1 MAKAKYKPLSFSTT
15 MRNPE
20 RIASFLR
27 CIVPYEHKILTND
40 VINDIICDVI
50 RNKLYKPTYIN
61 NVVRYKAIFNDEE
74 RSFDN
79 NQLQDIIINSEQ
91 KHKEAGFDYGWPSRF
106 DTWYKLSKEFG
117 FLYYKMNEPIV
128 ISSLGHMLI
137 DAIME
142 TPRNGEKIE
151 NVFTHSLAKY
161 SANNPLRKTLN
172 SNVPLVLLLNVI
184 KNLAEDPE
192 CEHNGI
198 FRMEIPLF
206 LCWPNGDDKALYEY
220 IKKLRKEYRYSYSDE
235 FIYDRCLKIL
245 HAEEKDKKYFKIS
258 KICKESV
265 DEYIRK
271 MRMTGLLS
279 LRGNGRFLDANKF
292 KKEKIDYIIKNY
304 PTEKIFSNEKLYF
317 NYIGEIDTNIINI
330 HTKLPKNSDEIRK
343 KTIEKFAKEYTKQEI
358 LTELL
363 ILSSGR
369 RESKDPVFR
378 FINAPARLEFLTSIV
393 LKQFFKDLDV
403 NPQYPYDD
411 EGLPTSTAGGG
422 IADIICKELGYD
434 ELVEVTLMR
443 GRADQVNNEIIPIA
457 RHQKEAKESNPNTFS
472 ILLAPTIHEDTVEAA
487 AWQKYRFDIDIYT
500 YNIPSFVELLNK
512 SGSSLKEIITN

>member
-27 CIVPYEHKILTND
+27 CIVPYEHKILTNA
-40 VINDIICDVI
+40 IIEEIICDVI
-50 RNKLYKPTYIN
+50 GKKLYKPTYVN
-61 NVVRYKAIFNDEE
+61 NVLRYKAIFTDEE
-74 RSFDN
+74 KTFDRK
-79 NQLQDIIINSEQ
+79 QLEDIIKNSEQ

-117 FLYYKMNEPIV
+117 FLYYEMNEPIV

-137 DAIME
+137 DAISE
-142 TPRNGEKIE
+142 VPVNGEKIE

-172 SNVPLVLLLNVI
+172 SNVPLVLLLKVI
-184 KNLAEDPE
+184 KNLADDPE
-192 CEHNGI
+192 CDHNGI

-206 LCWPNGDDKALYEY
+206 LCWPDGDDIALYQY
-220 IKKLRKEYRYSYSDE
+220 IKKLRKEHRYSYSDE

-245 HAEEKDKKYFKIS
+245 HSTEKDKKYFKLN

-292 KKEKIDYIIKNY
+292 KKDKIDYILNNY
-304 PTEKIFSNEKLYF
+304 PTERTFDNERLYF
-317 NYIGEIDTNIINI
+317 DYIGEIDTNIINI
-330 HTKLPKNSDEIRK
+330 HTKLPENSDEIRK
-343 KTIEKFAKEYTKQEI
+343 NTIAKFAKEYTKQAI
-358 LTELL
+358 LSELL
-363 ILSSGR
+363 TLSVGNK
-369 RESKDPVFR
+369 ESKDPVFR
-378 FINAPARLEFLTSIV
+378 FINAPARLEFLTSIA
-393 LKQFFKDLDV
+393 LKQCFEDMDV

-422 IADIICKELGYD
+422 IADIICKELEYD

-457 RHQKEAKESNPNTFS
+457 RHQKEARENNPNTFS
-472 ILLAPTIHEDTVEAA
+472 ILLAPIIHEDTIEAA
-487 AWQKYRFDIDIYT
+487 AWQKHRFDIDIYT
-500 YNIPSFVELLNK
+500 YDIPKFISLLDKEENC
-512 SGSSLKEIITN
+512 LKDLVSN

>member
-20 RIASFLR
+20 RIASFLK

-40 VINDIICDVI
+40 IINEVVCDVI
-50 RNKLYKPTYIN
+50 GNKLYKPTYVN
-61 NVVRYKAIFNDEE
+61 NVVRYKAIWMNEE
-74 RSFDN
+74 KVFSKT
-79 NQLQDIIINSEQ
+79 QLLDIIKNSKQ
-91 KHKEAGFDYGWPSRF
+91 QHKEAGFDEGWPSRF

-117 FLYYKMNEPIV
+117 FLYYKIGEPIV
-128 ISSLGHMLI
+128 ISPLGHMLI
-137 DAIME
+137 DAISE
-142 TPRNGEKIE
+142 VPENSEKIE

-172 SNVPLVLLLNVI
+172 SNVPLVLLLKVI
-184 KNLAEDPE
+184 QDLADDPE
-192 CEHNGI
+192 CDHNGI

-206 LCWPNGDDKALYEY
+206 LCWPDGDDIALYKY
-220 IKKLRKEYRYSYSDE
+220 IKKLRKDYRYSYSDE
-235 FIYDRCLKIL
+235 FMYDLCLQIL
-245 HAEEKDKKYFKIS
+245 HAEEKDKKYFKLS

-292 KKEKIDYIIKNY
+292 KKEKINYIVENY
-304 PTEKIFSNEKLYF
+304 PTEKTFENEKVYF
-317 NYIGEIDTNIINI
+317 DYISEIDSGIINI
-330 HTKLPKNSDEIRK
+330 QTKLPENSDEIRK
-343 KTIEKFAKEYTKQEI
+343 NTIIKFATEYTKKDI
-358 LTELL
+358 LAELF
-363 ILSSGR
+363 ILSLNGK
-369 RESKDPVFR
+369 ESQDPVFR
-378 FINAPARLEFLTSIV
+378 FINKPARFEFLTSIA
-393 LKQFFKDLDV
+393 LKQCFKDIDV

-422 IADIICKELGYD
+422 VADIICKELGYD

-457 RHQKEAKESNPNTFS
+457 RHQKEAKEKNPNVFS
-472 ILLAPTIHEDTVEAA
+472 LLLAPIIHEDTVEAA
-487 AWQKYRFDIDIYT
+487 AWQKYRFNVDILTYDI
-500 YNIPSFVELLNK
+500 PKFVGILDKGLNNLYDLL
-512 SGSSLKEIITN
+512 EV